1 MRLEAVQIANQ
12 VPPLKTLYIC
22 EFEGCGW
29 VSERKS
35 KYCADHAR
43 ASQRAECRK
52 EFTAISK
59 KSHTGSGSRRIDQL
73 TSRPEAIDRR
83 QATLTGAKRGAR
95 SIAMPPLPPTQ
106 S

>member
-43 ASQRAECRK
+43 ASQRAQCRK
-52 EFTAISK
+52 EFTAISPK
-59 KSHTGSGSRRIDQL
+59 ESHRLRQQLHRPTHQQSRC
-73 TSRPEAIDRR
+73 S
-83 QATLTGAKRGAR
+83 
-95 SIAMPPLPPTQ
+95 
-106 S
+106 